1 MSNGGGDYTRAYC
14 QVENVLLAKIASINS
29 PYFDFNACDFSERN
43 MHAKDRNDPD
53 ATKEGSGR
61 VALYRTTNLTHLYT
75 CESHYVTT
83 RILNVMVPIKER
95 EEKDAQRVARVTSP
109 PSKSREPAK
118 FEIEAFARCVSIVVC
133 ALSIRCISVERR
145 ELYQVG
151 ERFDV
156 TVLIASSVIPQLH
169 TV

>member
-1 MSNGGGDYTRAYC
+1 M
-14 QVENVLLAKIASINS
+14 LLAKIASINS
-29 PYFDFNACDFSERN
+29 PYFDFSACDFSERN

-95 EEKDAQRVARVTSP
+95 DEKDAQRLARATSP

-118 FEIEAFARCVSIVVC
+118 FEIEAFARCVVMAVC
-133 ALSIRCISVERR
+133 ALSARCEHLR
-145 ELYQVG
+145 EASRTNQVG
-151 ERFDV
+151 EERFEG
-156 TVLIASSVIPQLH
+156 TARFTASSVIPQLYMH
-169 TV
+169 TA